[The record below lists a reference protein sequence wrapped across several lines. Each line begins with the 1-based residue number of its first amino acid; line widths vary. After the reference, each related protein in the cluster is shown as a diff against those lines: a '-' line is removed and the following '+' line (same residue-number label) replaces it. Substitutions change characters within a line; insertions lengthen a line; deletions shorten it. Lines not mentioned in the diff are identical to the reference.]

1 MSPNSSISASD
12 ISGAQARRYLLTAAA
27 AVVAM
32 VAAICVLSLWGMQH
46 GLSEWRE
53 SELLRYQIG
62 KIEDTR
68 QVDILLVG
76 DSSLGNGIDARDWSR
91 HLGLSVVSLPLV
103 GTYGYEGTLNMLR
116 RAVRQTRPRVVVVM
130 QTLDMMR
137 RKPSWPGALYTAQT
151 LGDLAD
157 VPPAAM
163 LSSLATWD
171 IPAGMLQAAA
181 TGEAIDPAI
190 PRTDYVPQDR
200 TRFGGT
206 LYPRTYEPKA
216 VRKDA
221 AASLDRIGDY
231 CREQGL
237 TCLYAS
243 GPYLNPQCAES
254 RGYAA
259 AIADIARKAGLI
271 PVDGTPVCMP
281 RSDVGD
287 SEDHVI
293 PWRRPQYSEIYR
305 ALILEAIEH
314 TDVGIRRKPVSGP
327 GT

>member
-1 MSPNSSISASD
+1 MSPNSSISASE
-12 ISGAQARRYLLTAAA
+12 ARRYLLIGAAA
-27 AVVAM
+27 AVAL
-32 VAAICVLSLWGMQH
+32 VAAICALSLWGMQN

-53 SELLRYQIG
+53 SELLRYQIE

-91 HLGLSVVSLPLV
+91 RLGLSVMSLPLV
-103 GTYGYEGTLNMLR
+103 GTYGFEGTLNMLK
-116 RAVRQTRPRVVVVM
+116 RAVRETRPRVVVVM

-137 RKPSWPGALYTAQT
+137 RRPSWPGALYTAET
-151 LGDLAD
+151 LGDLAGI
-157 VPPAAM
+157 PPQEM

-181 TGEAIDPAI
+181 TGEPIDPSIA
-190 PRTDYVPQDR
+190 RLDYVPQNPA
-200 TRFGGT
+200 RFGGP
-206 LYPRTYEPKA
+206 LYPRTYEPRA

-221 AASLDRIGDY
+221 AASLRRIGDF
-231 CREQGL
+231 CREQAL

-243 GPYLNPQCAES
+243 GPYLDPQCKES
-254 RGYAA
+254 QGYAA
-259 AIADIARKAGLI
+259 AIAEVARQAGLN
-271 PVDGTPVCMP
+271 PVAGTPVCMP
-281 RSDVGD
+281 RPDVGD

-293 PWRRPQYSEIYR
+293 PSRRPQYSEIHR
-305 ALILEAIEH
+305 ALIMTAIEQAG
-314 TDVGIRRKPVSGP
+314 VGLRRRPASGP

>member
-12 ISGAQARRYLLTAAA
+12 ARRYLLTGAAA
-27 AVVAM
+27 AVALV
-32 VAAICVLSLWGMQH
+32 VAICALSLWGMQN

-53 SELLRYQIG
+53 SELLRYQIE
-62 KIEDTR
+62 KIDDTP

-91 HLGLSVVSLPLV
+91 RLGLSVMSLPLV
-103 GTYGYEGTLNMLR
+103 GTYGFEGTLNMLR
-116 RAVRQTRPRVVVVM
+116 RAVRETRPRVVVVM

-137 RKPSWPGALYTAQT
+137 RRPSWPGALYTAET

-157 VPPAAM
+157 VPPREM

-190 PRTDYVPQDR
+190 SRLDYVPQNPA
-200 TRFGGT
+200 RFGGT
-206 LYPRTYEPKA
+206 LYPRTYEPRA

-221 AASLDRIGDY
+221 AASLRRIGDF
-231 CREQGL
+231 CRDQAL

-243 GPYLNPQCAES
+243 GPYLDPQCKES
-254 RGYAA
+254 LGYAQ
-259 AIADIARKAGLI
+259 AIAEVARQAGLI
-271 PVDGTPVCMP
+271 PVAGTPVCMP

-293 PWRRPQYSEIYR
+293 PSRRPQYSEIHR
-305 ALILEAIEH
+305 ALIMTAIEG
-314 TDVGIRRKPVSGP
+314 TGVGLRRRPVAPP

>member
-12 ISGAQARRYLLTAAA
+12 ARRYLLTGAAA
-27 AVVAM
+27 AVALV
-32 VAAICVLSLWGMQH
+32 VAICALSLWGMQN

-53 SELLRYQIG
+53 SELLRYQIE

-68 QVDILLVG
+68 QADILLVG

-91 HLGLSVVSLPLV
+91 RLGLSVVSVPLV
-103 GTYGYEGTLNMLR
+103 GTYGLEGTLNMLR
-116 RAVRQTRPRVVVVM
+116 RAVRETRPRVVVVM

-137 RKPSWPGALYTAQT
+137 RKPSWPGALYTAET

-157 VPPAAM
+157 VPPREM

-190 PRTDYVPQDR
+190 VRLDYVPQNPA
-200 TRFGGT
+200 RFGGP
-206 LYPRTYEPKA
+206 LYPRTYGPGA

-221 AASLDRIGDY
+221 AASLRRIGEF
-231 CREQGL
+231 CRGQDL

-254 RGYAA
+254 QGYAA
-259 AIADIARKAGLI
+259 AIAEVARQAGLI
-271 PVDGTPVCMP
+271 PVAGTPVCMP
-281 RSDVGD
+281 RPDVGD

-293 PWRRPQYSEIYR
+293 PSRRLQYSEIHR
-305 ALILEAIEH
+305 ALIIAAIER
-314 TDVGIRRKPVSGP
+314 TGVGLRRRPVSGP